1 MSRVEQT
8 SRLANAYVYDS
19 VKYPGKSFTF
29 HVKENIGWKLK
40 LNCAGCK
47 NRVLKTDDGKVPVL
61 YLVNEMFDRDPD
73 QLNHICIQEVQE
85 PEYLPII
92 EETDTSTPK
101 KKTSKTIYKYESK
114 MYPGIVFKFEVKEML
129 IDGRM
134 RMDCSGCREVKESR
148 GGRLPVISLIE
159 GKFDKDPDKLPHI
172 CLVDQLRNTLGL
184 ESNETTASTSQME
197 PEEEEGQNDGD
208 ESSDVK

>member
-1 MSRVEQT
+1 EQT

-19 VKYPGKSFTF
+19 VRYPGKSFTF

-61 YLVNEMFDRDPD
+61 YLVNDMFDRDPD
-73 QLNHICIQEVQE
+73 QLNHICIQELNE
-85 PEYLPII
+85 PEYFPIV
-92 EETDTSTPK
+92 EEYDDSSNSK
-101 KKTSKTIYKYESK
+101 KKSCKRIYKYESK
-114 MYPGIVFKFEVKEML
+114 MYSGITFKFDVKEML

-134 RMDCSGCREVKESR
+134 RLDCCECREVKESR

-159 GKFDKDPDKLPHI
+159 GKFDKDPDKLTHI
-172 CLVDQLRNTLGL
+172 CLVDHLRNNLGM
-184 ESNETTASTSQME
+184 ESFDAAPDTNQVESEDS
-197 PEEEEGQNDGD
+197 DGD
-208 ESSDVK
+208 ENEKDEANDV